1 MATTYHKAP
10 SSYAGLEGI
19 QALLFDQAIELA
31 GLHEAPKE
39 PKGVTIGG

>member
-1 MATTYHKAP
+1 MATTYHKPP

-31 GLHEAPKE
+31 GLYEAPKE